1 MTKWDRR
8 NMIKALGMAA
18 ALPLMPTNAKAGNDM
33 SLQLPD
39 TQKSDKLKKP
49 ISAIII
55 GAGSRGWL
63 AYGQYAASHQDEI
76 KIVGVAEPIP
86 YRRERVAKT
95 FNIPKD
101 RQFTTWE
108 HVFEQAKFADA
119 LIIAT
124 PDHLHYGPAMA
135 GLNQGYDML
144 LEKAIAQTWEECN
157 DILEL
162 AVEKNAIVAICHV
175 LRYTP
180 YFRKMKQII
189 DSGEIGD
196 VVSVQHLEPVA
207 RIHMSHSFVRGNW
220 GNSQKST
227 PMILSKSCHDT
238 DILRWLI
245 GKSCKRVSSFG
256 SLSLFKERNAPKG
269 STSRCTDGCA
279 VERNCPF
286 SAIKIYK
293 EWRNWGQHFNFDL
306 RSASDETILNEL
318 RTGPYGR
325 CVYRCDNNVVD
336 HQVSNFEFE
345 DDVTLSFSMEAHT
358 HYGHRRTRI
367 FGTMGDVYGDMNE
380 LVHYNAITRK
390 KRTWDASKLSVD
402 ENAAFHGHGG
412 GDYWLMYDFVRAVAY
427 QDPKRLTSTIQASM
441 ESHLM
446 GFMAEESRL
455 KNGQVMDVN
464 LKVR

>member
-1 MTKWDRR
+1 MKNWNRR
-8 NMIKALGMAA
+8 NMIKTLGMASISM
-18 ALPLMPTNAKAGNDM
+18 PLLAHAETAEASVRLLSERNNKEDA
-33 SLQLPD
+33 
-39 TQKSDKLKKP
+39 LKKP
-49 ISAIII
+49 ITAVII

-63 AYGQYAASHQDEI
+63 AYGQYAASHRDEI
-76 KIVGVAEPIP
+76 KIVGVAEPIT
-86 YRRERVAKT
+86 YRRERVAKA
-95 FNIPKD
+95 FNIPADK
-101 RQFTTWE
+101 QFVTWE

-162 AVEKNAIVAICHV
+162 SVKKKAIVAICHV

-196 VVSVQHLEPVA
+196 IVSVQHLEPVQ

-245 GKSCKRVSSFG
+245 GKSCKKVSSFG
-256 SLSLFKERNAPKG
+256 SLSLFQEKNAPKG
-269 STSRCTDGCA
+269 STLRCTDGCM

-293 EWRNWGQHFNFDL
+293 ESRTWGQHFNFDL
-306 RSASDETILNEL
+306 QSASDETILNEL

-325 CVYRCDNNVVD
+325 CVYHCDNNVVD

-345 DDVTLSFSMEAHT
+345 DDITLSFSMEAHT
-358 HYGHRRTRI
+358 HYGRRRTRI
-367 FGTMGDVYGDMNE
+367 FGTMGDMFGDMDE
-380 LVHYNAITRK
+380 LVHYSAITGK
-390 KRTWDASKLSVD
+390 KRTWDASNLSID
-402 ENAAFHGHGG
+402 ENAAFYGHGG
-412 GDYWLMYDFVRAVAY
+412 GDYWLMYDFIRAVAHN
-427 QDPKRLTSTIQASM
+427 DPERLTSTIQASM

-455 KNGQVMDVN
+455 EGGA
-464 LKVR
+464 LKTISL